1 MHYNIELVSA
11 MYQHE
16 SSIGICMS
24 VPSRGARWYL
34 IVILIHFPLMT
45 GDVIHLFMCLQALCM
60 SSLEK
65 CLFRFSAHFLVSFL
79 FFDLGVFFAVEFM

>member
-65 CLFRFSAHFLVSFL
+65 CLFKFSAHFLIR
-79 FFDLGVFFAVEFM
+79 